1 MLKRRAQAALY
12 SLKNRSQLKAFKER
26 YLQRAMIH
34 VAEYRLKHFFA
45 KWRHNMER
53 MNLAHLVNTEG
64 DVVLERN
71 QAQRNA
77 KRLRDEL
84 IASGYAPEYIDEY
97 LASKSE
103 GQRSNMQKAVVTLFF
118 KNTDFNIITKS
129 LNQWKDWV
137 KSRKIAK
144 ENARYVLNCLNHP
157 LTIYFKRWKYEKA
170 DAEKVLDKLS
180 KRQLIDKVVA
190 DENLIGSSKSRIQ
203 RMDQAIDHLN
213 IQRDNLL
220 EHFIKGQRLALAK
233 ISNNALATLFRA
245 FARWKKRCQEAEQ
258 AELADELNRLDGFFA
273 ARLKKLKIEK

>member
-1 MLKRRAQAALY
+1 
-12 SLKNRSQLKAFKER
+12 
-26 YLQRAMIH
+26 
-34 VAEYRLKHFFA
+34 
-45 KWRHNMER
+45 
-53 MNLAHLVNTEG
+53 
-64 DVVLERN
+64 
-71 QAQRNA
+71 
-77 KRLRDEL
+77 
-84 IASGYAPEYIDEY
+84 
-97 LASKSE
+97 
-103 GQRSNMQKAVVTLFF
+103 MQKAVVTLFF

-233 ISNNALATLFRA
+233 VSNNALATLFRA

-258 AELADELNRLDGFFA
+258 AELADELNRTNMMISEL
-273 ARLKKLKIEK
+273 